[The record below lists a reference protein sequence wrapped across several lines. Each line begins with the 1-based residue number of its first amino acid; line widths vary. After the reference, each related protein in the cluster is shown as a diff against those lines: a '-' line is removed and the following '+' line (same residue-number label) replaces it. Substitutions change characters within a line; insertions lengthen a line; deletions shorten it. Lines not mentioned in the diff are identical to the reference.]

1 VALGTTE
8 KGSSKPADNKGSG
21 KGKEQVV
28 YVFKGTIAQDGKERS
43 LLLVNVEKGNKAVQH
58 LVNKQL
64 EFAIS

>member
-21 KGKEQVV
+21 KGKEKVA
-28 YVFKGTIAQDGKERS
+28 YVFKGSIAQDGKERS
-43 LLLVNVEKGNKAVQH
+43 SLKVNVDKGNKAVQY
-58 LVNKQL
+58 LVNKQP